1 MKYRTRRQRHQQLMH
16 QYVLSRRTML
26 ALMGFACAPGLE
38 ALLDHSNE
46 TSRPTVPRNPQ
57 IPSLPQDDRPRVRL
71 RRQQQL
77 QQAREEYQLATRLPN
92 VVRVANLPPQ
102 EDFSEQY
109 QANRESLRSQLAAN
123 QEAFLANP
131 VPFLSLEDYA
141 AVFPVLPLPDVATSF
156 RQDATFAQQ
165 RLSGTDPMEL
175 TNVLALNYRLRDK
188 MAITNEIFRAV
199 VGDVGETLNSAM
211 RSGSLFVTD
220 YGVLDNV
227 TPQAGRFITSPI
239 CLYFADR
246 RNPRSPLIP
255 IAIQLGQ
262 VRGESLLCTP
272 LDGVDWTL
280 AKMVAQMAEFTVFQ
294 LIRHLGQ
301 THLALEPIALATAR
315 ELAQNHPLYVLLQP
329 HFDFTMAINAFA
341 DQVLI
346 NPGGFVNLVF
356 PGILESSLSLTN
368 QAVSEQFSNFSDFA
382 FPNNLRLRG
391 VTDREQLP
399 NFPYRDDGLPIWEA
413 LRDYVT
419 QYVRIYY
426 QTRRD
431 VRQDVELQNWL
442 QALRTPVSDGGLG
455 VVSLPERLTNRN
467 QLVDLLTQII
477 FTAGPQHSA
486 IAWLQ
491 YDYAA
496 FMPNMPGSIYQPSP
510 NVKGTVSEADLSG
523 FLPDTELTFAQL
535 TLMTQVGTKLDPKAF
550 TNFGSRSFQDPRAI
564 RVLRMLQHRLD
575 KIEEVIGRRNQRRGE
590 CYIGFL
596 PSRMANSTSA

>member
-1 MKYRTRRQRHQQLMH
+1 
-16 QYVLSRRTML
+16 ML

-38 ALLDHSNE
+38 ALLTYSNE
-46 TSRPTVPRNPQ
+46 TSRLTVPRNRQ
-57 IPSLPQDDRPRVRL
+57 IPSLPQDDRPIARL

-77 QQAREEYQLATRLPN
+77 QQARQEYQLATRLPN

-102 EDFSEQY
+102 EAFSEKY
-109 QANRESLRSQLAAN
+109 QANRDSLTSQLGEN

-131 VPFLSLEDYA
+131 VPFRSLEDYG
-141 AVFPVLPLPDVATSF
+141 AVFPVLPLPEVATSF
-156 RQDATFAQQ
+156 RQDTTFAQQ
-165 RLSGTDPMEL
+165 RLSGTNPMEL

-188 MAITNEIFRAV
+188 IAITNEIFRAV
-199 VGDVGETLNSAM
+199 VGDVGETLNSAI
-211 RSGSLFVTD
+211 RSGSMFVTD
-220 YGVLDNV
+220 YGALDNL
-227 TPQAGRFITSPI
+227 TPQAGRFLTSPI
-239 CLYFADR
+239 ALYFADR

-262 VRGESLLCTP
+262 VPGESLLCTP

-280 AKMVAQMAEFTVFQ
+280 AKIVAQMAEFTIFE

-315 ELAQNHPLYVLLQP
+315 ELAQNHPLHVLLQP
-329 HFDFTMAINAFA
+329 HFELTMAINAFA

-346 NPGGFVNLVF
+346 NPGGGVDLIL
-356 PGILESSLSLTN
+356 PGLLESSLNLTN
-368 QAVSEQFSNFSDFA
+368 QAVSEMFSNFSDFA
-382 FPNNLRLRG
+382 FRNNLRLRG
-391 VTDREQLP
+391 VNDREQLR
-399 NFPYRDDGLPIWEA
+399 NFPYRDDGLLIWEA

-426 QTRRD
+426 KTRGD

-442 QALRTPVSDGGLG
+442 QALRTPISDGGLG

-467 QLVDLLTQII
+467 QLINLLTQII

-491 YDYAA
+491 DDYST
-496 FMPNMPGSIYQPSP
+496 FVPNMPGSIYQPLP
-510 NVKGTVSEADLSG
+510 NVKRTVSEADLSG
-523 FLPDTELTFAQL
+523 FLPDTELTLVQL
-535 TLMTQVGTKLDPKAF
+535 QFLTAVGVKIDPKVFA
-550 TNFGSRSFQDPRAI
+550 NFGDRSFQDPRAI
-564 RVLRMLQHRLD
+564 RVLKMFQHRLE

-590 CYIGFL
+590 CYTGFL
-596 PSRMANSTSA
+596 PSPMANSTSA